1 MVVVLP
7 RTPAAVYKMEP
18 LQWLPVT
25 RESSGLPP
33 TASVTCEN
41 RHEGLIS
48 DHAIA
53 EDGTVSPSVV
63 CTQEGCGWHEYIR
76 LEGWGE

>member
-1 MVVVLP
+1 MIILH
-7 RTPAAVYKMEP
+7 RTPASVYKMEP

-25 RESSGLPP
+25 RDSSGLPP
-33 TASVTCEN
+33 TAGVTCEN
-41 RHEGLIS
+41 GHEGLIS

-63 CTQEGCGWHEYIR
+63 CTEEGCGWHEYIR
-76 LEGWGE
+76 LDGWAP